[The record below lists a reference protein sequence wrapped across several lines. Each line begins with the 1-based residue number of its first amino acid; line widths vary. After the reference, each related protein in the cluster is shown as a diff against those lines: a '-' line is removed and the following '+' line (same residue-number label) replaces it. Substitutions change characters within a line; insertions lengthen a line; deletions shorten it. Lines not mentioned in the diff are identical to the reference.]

1 MMTDRQSAIEG
12 YHPSQTY
19 LRVASACPEVAVY
32 NPFENTARITEL
44 YETAAKRGVSL
55 VVFPELSVTG
65 YSLGDLV
72 TRTALLRDARVALL
86 RLAASTL
93 NKNCAMVV
101 GLPLTH
107 TDVDAV
113 SAGNIY
119 NCAAFLADGEVKGI
133 VAKSHL
139 PSYDEFYENRWFVPA
154 ESNNLL
160 FEIDGAL
167 IGIEICEDAW
177 VASPPSEALA
187 SAGANVIVN
196 LSASPEKIGAAQYRR
211 ELVKTLSSRL
221 ISGYIYAGCDS
232 GESTSEVVMGGH
244 QLIYANGQLL
254 AEKYPFSTQQLTFA
268 DIDLEHLAF
277 DRRKRRFGV
286 SAPPKPEKPVIVIR
300 TGVKRSQS
308 DIFARIDP
316 NPFLPEESAES
327 RAARVEE
334 LLAIQTEGLYRR
346 MMKTGLG
353 SVLGLSGGLDST
365 LAALIMVRAAKKLG
379 GGNDKAH
386 ALIMPGPASSN
397 QTQSNAAKLAQG
409 LGLTWRISPIAD
421 SVTAELNA
429 LSHDA
434 GNQNVTYE
442 NAQARLRTLRLFN
455 YANEHGLMVINTS
468 DMSEAALGWST
479 YGGDQTGN
487 YGVNCGLPKTVV
499 REAIRFL
506 SEQPE
511 YSSVKTILRD
521 IIDTPISPELT
532 NSGDG
537 ITQLTED
544 KIGPYALHDFFL
556 YYFVRRGDSPEKIA
570 YLAKCAFAGKYPG
583 ETVDKWLSEF
593 LRRFTRNQFKRD
605 TMPNGPKVGAVALS
619 PRGDWRMPSDV

>member
-1 MMTDRQSAIEG
+1 MTDRHTSTENYSPA
-12 YHPSQTY
+12 QTY

-32 NPFENTARITEL
+32 NPFGNTERITEL
-44 YETAAKRGVSL
+44 YETAAEKGASL

-72 TRTALLRDARVALL
+72 TRTALLRDTRLALL
-86 RLAASTL
+86 KLSAVTL

-101 GLPLTH
+101 GLPLTQ
-107 TDVDAV
+107 TDLNAAPSD
-113 SAGNIY
+113 NIY
-119 NCAAFLADGEVKGI
+119 NCAALLADGEVKGV

-177 VASPPSEALA
+177 VSSPPSETLA
-187 SAGANVIVN
+187 AMGANIIVN
-196 LSASPEKIGAAQYRR
+196 LSASPEKIGMAQYRR
-211 ELVKTLSSRL
+211 DLVKTLSSRL
-221 ISGYIYAGCDS
+221 IAGYVYAGCDS
-232 GESTSEVVMGGH
+232 SESTSEVVMGGH
-244 QLIYANGQLL
+244 QLISANGQIL
-254 AEKYPFSTQQLTFA
+254 AEKQPFGAQRLMFA

-277 DRRKRRFGV
+277 DRRKRRFG
-286 SAPPKPEKPVIVIR
+286 SSDLRKPGNTATVIR
-300 TGVKRSQS
+300 TNIKRVQT
-308 DIFARIDP
+308 DILAKIDR
-316 NPFLPEESAES
+316 NPFLPEESTNN
-327 RAARVEE
+327 RANRIEE
-334 LLAIQTEGLYRR
+334 LLSIQTEGLYRR
-346 MMKTGLG
+346 MKKTGLG

-365 LAALIMVRAAKKLG
+365 LAVLIMVRAAKKI
-379 GGNDKAH
+379 GGNLSDKVH
-386 ALIMPGPASSN
+386 TLIMPGPASSG

-409 LGLTWRISPIAD
+409 LGVTCLVSPIAE

-429 LSHDA
+429 LSHDSA
-434 GNQNVTYE
+434 DQNVTYE
-442 NAQARLRTLRLFN
+442 NVQARLRTLRLFN

-499 REAIRFL
+499 REAIRYL
-506 SEQPE
+506 SGQEE
-511 YSSVKTILRD
+511 YAAVKTVLLD
-521 IIDTPISPELT
+521 VIDTPISPELT
-532 NSGDG
+532 TSGNG

-570 YLAKCAFAGKYPG
+570 YLAKYAFAGEYSG
-583 ETVDKWLSEF
+583 ETVDKWLGEF